1 MNLLIKA
8 VLECHPSSY
17 NDFFYLYFFFLFFR
31 SHEPSQMSVMNL
43 YQAVRSLLHFSQ
55 LTAWYMSNKGMK
67 PSHVI
72 YRVGVPGD
80 FTFISDDNF
89 VKHDFPVA
97 DINKTAAIKVI
108 ILKFNFFKNFPMI
121 N

>member
-1 MNLLIKA
+1 
-8 VLECHPSSY
+8 
-17 NDFFYLYFFFLFFR
+17 
-31 SHEPSQMSVMNL
+31 MSVMNL

-55 LTAWYMSNKGMK
+55 LTAWYMSHNGMK

-89 VKHDFPVA
+89 IKHDFPVA
-97 DINKTAAIKVI
+97 DINKTASIKVI
-108 ILKFNFFKNFPMI
+108 IDNYYYFFFSLFLTAKLIKLKSKLR
-121 N
+121 